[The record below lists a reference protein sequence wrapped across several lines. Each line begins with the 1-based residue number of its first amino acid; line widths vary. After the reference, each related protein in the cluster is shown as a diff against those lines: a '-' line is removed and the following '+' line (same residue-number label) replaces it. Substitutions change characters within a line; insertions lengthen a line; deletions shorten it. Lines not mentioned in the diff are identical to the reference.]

1 LSLKQAWPLLLVMV
15 TLMVSVP
22 PIHSFAETFPVS
34 GTYQPVVFYDKAS
47 ASRLQFASGTSRKS
61 YASTALSCLPGV
73 QNAYPNNASVGE
85 SIVITTTVTSA
96 CVPVYNQVIVNILP
110 PNSSEILSTAPASPA
125 INTVTAPAKD
135 GTWSLIVQV
144 LWNDPPTGGTFE
156 IFQTTIAI
164 KIYGTLASLTNP
176 PTPTMHYPRHGHR
189 FSQNTDASE
198 SAT

>member
-1 LSLKQAWPLLLVMV
+1 
-15 TLMVSVP
+15 
-22 PIHSFAETFPVS
+22 
-34 GTYQPVVFYDKAS
+34 
-47 ASRLQFASGTSRKS
+47 
-61 YASTALSCLPGV
+61 
-73 QNAYPNNASVGE
+73 
-85 SIVITTTVTSA
+85 VTSA

-164 KIYGTLASLTNP
+164 KIYGTLASSPNP
-176 PTPTMHYPRHGHR
+176 PTPSMRYPKHGHR
-189 FSQNTDASE
+189 FSLKR
-198 SAT
+198 